1 MIPPGSRD
9 RDAVLPEGSQYGQ
22 QDGAGRSPSHG
33 TQIAVG
39 RTARPPSARSG
50 TARSGWSFAAK
61 RVLRA
66 GREERPILC
75 EDGWAVFAGHY
86 RRLSGETEI
95 LHSPSLHILA
105 PLKRFAQRLPAVLL
119 PQSAPTRI
127 QQNPPP
133 PILPGSVGSVRG
145 AAPPR
150 PLRALSG
157 MAGGVQECLQELHGC
172 LQPGDAMRGYGLLRG
187 LGEACLTCLAGG
199 ALGAARGWGWGGKGG
214 CGSRGPT
221 VCPFPRSAAR
231 LPGVRPGARPAG
243 FRLPLPRRG
252 GGGSAASCSPGR
264 GQAGRCQSFL
274 TFALSVSRMQGRSA
288 EVSVRLFGKDW
299 RESSSLRLQP

>member
-1 MIPPGSRD
+1 MPFASLSAEMQSGCCCSPWISEVSYVMQKGRRKDMIPPGSRD

-75 EDGWAVFAGHY
+75 EDGWVVFAGHY

-105 PLKRFAQRLPAVLL
+105 LLKRFAQRLPAVLL

-133 PILPGSVGSVRG
+133 PSS
-145 AAPPR
+145 
-150 PLRALSG
+150 RA
-157 MAGGVQECLQELHGC
+157 
-172 LQPGDAMRGYGLLRG
+172 
-187 LGEACLTCLAGG
+187 
-199 ALGAARGWGWGGKGG
+199 ALGQSEGRLLPAR
-214 CGSRGPT
+214 C
-221 VCPFPRSAAR
+221 AH
-231 LPGVRPGARPAG
+231 
-243 FRLPLPRRG
+243 
-252 GGGSAASCSPGR
+252 
-264 GQAGRCQSFL
+264 
-274 TFALSVSRMQGRSA
+274 
-288 EVSVRLFGKDW
+288 
-299 RESSSLRLQP
+299 